1 MIYLLSNNDIALL
14 NSLPTSSKADLNNI
28 TAVSDK
34 SRTADFVFVE
44 ICTYDAQTNAL
55 IQCTNENYSDLVANG
70 LMIYHD
76 SKSEPV
82 YTSSSLEIKTE
93 KYLKSQGITAGQI
106 TVTYKFYRNALSDE
120 TMGLFVKTISPNRTE
135 IELPSGLS
143 VLYSYSTPVAVHVP
157 GVGHLKTE
165 TRYSV
170 TTSKHISQWLDG
182 NVPARIV
189 PQSEIVRLA
198 AGGFYLTP

>member
-1 MIYLLSNNDIALL
+1 MRVPGRVRGGPDHRNNCVGRRRM
-14 NSLPTSSKADLNNI
+14 K
-28 TAVSDK
+28 
-34 SRTADFVFVE
+34 
-44 ICTYDAQTNAL
+44 
-55 IQCTNENYSDLVANG
+55 
-70 LMIYHD
+70 
-76 SKSEPV
+76 
-82 YTSSSLEIKTE
+82 
-93 KYLKSQGITAGQI
+93 LKVLGA
-106 TVTYKFYRNALSDE
+106 
-120 TMGLFVKTISPNRTE
+120 NRTE

-157 GVGHLKTE
+157 GVGYLKTE

-170 TTSKHISQWLDG
+170 TTSKHIGQWLDG